1 MITLERVEIHKYK
14 SIENTQAF
22 DIDKGITVLVGM
34 NESGKTNVL
43 EALAKVNYFNND
55 EKFKFNTTHDY
66 PRKELKTLQKNNDN
80 RAPQAIT
87 CYYRISEELRE
98 KINDKLGSKIFKVT
112 DFSYTKKYTNLGSFG
127 GLKVSSKDFLNNYF
141 EDLKDIEQA
150 LRDKLI
156 GIDNIEA
163 IDNIIKE
170 LQQEKEKY
178 NELIKRLEVLKEFY
192 HNKWGWNNDSISEYV
207 ARVWITPNLPK
218 FLYYDEYYSLP
229 SRVSIQ
235 KLQQERLEAEELKTA
250 QALFEL
256 ANIDIE
262 TLIKSNDFEDFQA
275 ELEATES
282 AITDE
287 LFKFWDTNKNL
298 QIEFK
303 IDKVSDSTNRQ
314 ILEHILDIRVKNTDK
329 RVSLPLNK
337 RSKGFNWFFSFLVW
351 FKKIQEDKNAQYI
364 LLLDE
369 PGLNLH
375 AMAQENLLN
384 FLEELSKQYQIIY
397 TTHSPFMIDS
407 SHLERVRTIFETKEG
422 SKISDSLQEKDPN
435 TLFPLQAALG
445 YNIAQNLF
453 ISKNNLIVEGIS
465 DLTYL
470 TYMSSL
476 LQENGKEG
484 LNDDIT
490 IIPVGGADKV
500 SAFISLMRGN
510 KLKVVCLLDTFTE
523 QKPKA
528 HIDRLINEEKI
539 LKSSQVIFYDKFTEI
554 DVANIEDIFTTKEY
568 LKLFNEAF
576 SEYDNINAKDID
588 DSKTILDEIGKII
601 KKSRFNHY
609 RPANLLI
616 SKSLKLE
623 DFEDSTIDRFEK
635 IFAEVN
641 KLFSQK

>member
-1 MITLERVEIHKYK
+1 
-14 SIENTQAF
+14 
-22 DIDKGITVLVGM
+22 
-34 NESGKTNVL
+34 
-43 EALAKVNYFNND
+43 
-55 EKFKFNTTHDY
+55 
-66 PRKELKTLQKNNDN
+66 
-80 RAPQAIT
+80 
-87 CYYRISEELRE
+87 
-98 KINDKLGSKIFKVT
+98 
-112 DFSYTKKYTNLGSFG
+112 
-127 GLKVSSKDFLNNYF
+127 
-141 EDLKDIEQA
+141 
-150 LRDKLI
+150 
-156 GIDNIEA
+156 A

-170 LQQEKEKY
+170 LQQEKEKH
-178 NELIKRLEVLKEFY
+178 NELIEKLETLKEFY
-192 HNKWGWNNDSISEYV
+192 HNECDWRNPISEYIM
-207 ARVWITPNLPK
+207 RVWIKPNLPK

-303 IDKVSDSTNRQ
+303 IDKVSDSANRQ

-484 LNDDIT
+484 LSDDIT

-510 KLKVVCLLDTFTE
+510 KLKIVCLLDTFTE

-528 HIDRLINEEKI
+528 HIDKLINEEKI
-539 LKSSQVIFYDKFTEI
+539 LKLSQVIFYDKFTEI
-554 DVANIEDIFTTKEY
+554 DVANIEDIFTTEEY

-576 SEYDNINAKDID
+576 SEYDNINVEDID
-588 DSKTILDEIGKII
+588 KSKTILDEISKII
-601 KKSRFNHY
+601 GKPRFNHY
-609 RPANLLI
+609 IPAKLLV
-616 SKSLKLE
+616 SKALKIK
-623 DFEDSTIDRFEK
+623 DFGDTTINRFEK

-641 KLFSQK
+641 RFLQK

>member
-1 MITLERVEIHKYK
+1 MIILKRVEIYKYK

-22 DIDKGITVLVGM
+22 DVDERITVLVGM

-43 EALAKVNYFNND
+43 EALAKVNYFNDD
-55 EKFKFNTTHDY
+55 EKFKFDNIHDY
-66 PRKELKTLQKNNDN
+66 PRKELKSSQKNNEIP
-80 RAPQAIT
+80 RAIT
-87 CYYRISEELRE
+87 CHYTISEKLKE
-98 KINDKLGSKIFKVT
+98 KINDELGSKIFEVT
-112 DFSYTKKYTNLGSFG
+112 NFSYTKDYTNKESFD
-127 GLKVSSKDFLNNYF
+127 GLEVDNKEFLNSYF
-141 EDLKDIEQA
+141 KDLKDIEQT
-150 LRDKLI
+150 LKNKLI
-156 GIDNIEA
+156 EIDNIDT
-163 IDNIIKE
+163 INNIIKE
-170 LQQEKEKY
+170 LGQEKEKY
-178 NELIKRLEVLKEFY
+178 NELIEKLEDIKKFY
-192 HNKWGWNNDSISEYV
+192 HNERKSDNSPISKYIE
-207 ARVWITPNLPK
+207 RMWIKPNLPK

-235 KLQQERLEAEELKTA
+235 KLQQEKLKDEELKTA
-250 QALFEL
+250 KALFEL
-256 ANIDIE
+256 ANIDIK
-262 TLIKSNDFEDFQA
+262 TLIESDNFENLQA
-275 ELEATES
+275 ELEARES
-282 AITDE
+282 AVTDE
-287 LFKFWDTNKNL
+287 LFKFWNTNKNL

-303 IDKVSDSTNRQ
+303 IDKISDTNNK
-314 ILEHILDIRVKNTDK
+314 ITEHILDIRVKNTDK
-329 RVSLPLNK
+329 RVSLSLNK

-351 FKKIQEDKNAQYI
+351 FKKIQEDTNAQYI

-384 FLEELSKQYQIIY
+384 FLEELSEQYQIIY

-510 KLKVVCLLDTFTE
+510 KLKVACLLDTFTE

-528 HIDRLINEEKI
+528 RIDKLINEEKI
-539 LKSSQVIFYDKFTEI
+539 LKSSQVIFYNKFAEI
-554 DVANIEDIFTTKEY
+554 DVANIEDIFTTEEY

-576 SEYDNINAKDID
+576 SGYNINAKDID
-588 DSKTILDEIGKII
+588 ESKTILDEISRIIGKP
-601 KKSRFNHY
+601 RFNHY
-609 RPANLLI
+609 IPAKLLVSRGYNI
-616 SKSLKLE
+616 E
-623 DFEDSTIDRFEK
+623 YFQDSTIDRFEK
-635 IFAEVN
+635 IFTEVN
-641 KLFSQK
+641 KLFP

>member
-1 MITLERVEIHKYK
+1 MIILERVEIHKYK
-14 SIENTQAF
+14 SIENTQTF
-22 DIDKGITVLVGM
+22 DVDKGITILVGM

-43 EALAKVNYFNND
+43 EALAKVNYFNDD
-55 EKFKFNTTHDY
+55 EKFKFNITHDY
-66 PRKELKTLQKNNDN
+66 PRKELKSLQKNNDEN
-80 RAPQAIT
+80 ITPKAIT
-87 CYYRISEELRE
+87 CYYRISEELKE
-98 KINDKLGSKIFKVT
+98 EINDDLGSKIFKVT
-112 DFSYTKKYTNLGSFG
+112 NFSYTKNYTNQCSFG
-127 GLKVSSKDFLNNYF
+127 GLEVSSKDFLNNYF
-141 EDLKDIEQA
+141 EDLKDTEQT
-150 LRDKLI
+150 LKDKLM

-178 NELIKRLEVLKEFY
+178 NELIEKLETLKEFY
-192 HNKWGWNNDSISEYV
+192 HNKWGWNNPIGEYIG
-207 ARVWITPNLPK
+207 RVWITPNLPK

-235 KLQQERLEAEELKTA
+235 KLQQEKLEAEELKTA

-303 IDKVSDSTNRQ
+303 IDKMSNPSNNV
-314 ILEHILDIRVKNTDK
+314 IIEHILDIRVKNTDK

-445 YNIAQNLF
+445 YNIAHLF

-465 DLTYL
+465 DFIYL
-470 TYMSSL
+470 THMSSL

-484 LNDDIT
+484 LNDNIT

-510 KLKVVCLLDTFTE
+510 KLKIVCLLDTFTE

-528 HIDRLINEEKI
+528 HIDNLINKEKI
-539 LKSSQVIFYDKFTEI
+539 LKSNQVIFYDKFTEL
-554 DVANIEDIFTTKEY
+554 DVANIEDIFTTEEY

-576 SEYDNINAKDID
+576 SEYDNINVEDID
-588 DSKTILDEIGKII
+588 ESKTILDEICRII
-601 KKSRFNHY
+601 DKPRFNHY
-609 RPANLLI
+609 RPAKLLV
-616 SKSLKLE
+616 SKALKIK
-623 DFEDSTIDRFEK
+623 DFGDTTINRFEK

-641 KLFSQK
+641 RLLP

>member
-22 DIDKGITVLVGM
+22 EVDKGITILVGM

-55 EKFKFNTTHDY
+55 EKFKFNITHDY
-66 PRKELKTLQKNNDN
+66 PRKELKSLQKNNAEDIT
-80 RAPQAIT
+80 PKAIT
-87 CYYRISEELRE
+87 CYYRISEKLKE
-98 KINDKLGSKIFKVT
+98 KINDDLGSKIFKVT
-112 DFSYTKKYTNLGSFG
+112 NFSYTKNYTNAGSFG
-127 GLKVSSKDFLNNYF
+127 GLEVSSKDFLSNYF
-141 EDLKDIEQA
+141 KDLKDIEQT
-150 LRDKLI
+150 LKDKLM

-170 LQQEKEKY
+170 LQQEKEKH
-178 NELIKRLEVLKEFY
+178 NELIEKLETLKEFY
-192 HNKWGWNNDSISEYV
+192 HNECDWRNPISEYIM
-207 ARVWITPNLPK
+207 RVWIKPNLPK

-303 IDKVSDSTNRQ
+303 IDKVSDSANRQ

-484 LNDDIT
+484 LSDDIT

-510 KLKVVCLLDTFTE
+510 KLKIVCLLDTFTE

-528 HIDRLINEEKI
+528 HIDNLMNKERI
-539 LKSSQVIFYDKFTEI
+539 LKSNQVIFYDKFTEI
-554 DVANIEDIFTTKEY
+554 DVANIEDIFTTEEY

-576 SEYDNINAKDID
+576 SEYDNINVEDID
-588 DSKTILDEIGKII
+588 KSKTILDEISKII
-601 KKSRFNHY
+601 GKPRFNHY
-609 RPANLLI
+609 IPAKLLV
-616 SKSLKLE
+616 SKALKIK
-623 DFEDSTIDRFEK
+623 DFGDTTINRFEK

-641 KLFSQK
+641 RFLQK